1 MAVCFG
7 HQIVGR
13 AYGET
18 AERNP
23 LGWEVSVTSVTLSET
38 GKRVFGCD
46 SLVCLFTLWLACWT
60 VLTRIQWLAG
70 ASSDA
75 SRRRPAVSSVRQ
87 EARPF
92 RPVRGAGDLRHEPG
106 S

>member
-1 MAVCFG
+1 MKSNGYEREIEYFGINFKSLLHEQSRVRIMAVCFG

-23 LGWEVSVTSVTLSET
+23 LGWEVSVTPVTLSET

-46 SLVCLFTLWLACWT
+46 SLVCLFTL
-60 VLTRIQWLAG
+60 
-70 ASSDA
+70 
-75 SRRRPAVSSVRQ
+75 
-87 EARPF
+87 
-92 RPVRGAGDLRHEPG
+92 
-106 S
+106 